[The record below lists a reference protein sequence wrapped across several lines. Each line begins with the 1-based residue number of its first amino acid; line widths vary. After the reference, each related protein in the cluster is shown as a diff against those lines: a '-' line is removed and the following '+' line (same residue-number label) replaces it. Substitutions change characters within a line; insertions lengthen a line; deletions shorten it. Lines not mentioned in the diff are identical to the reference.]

1 MVYNDNINYINSQ
14 KKYIEYDFNNNE
26 IFEINNLINSTSNL
40 IKKADIILLEWF
52 EYDIFNQ
59 TSNILKKIDN
69 LTPSIDNILE
79 EIYITIKIY
88 NNIGSKI
95 TNNLDAIIYISGTI
109 FIINLFIQIILC
121 YFLIQL
127 YKNNINYNNYISY
140 KNNLNNKNIIRI

>member
-1 MVYNDNINYINSQ
+1 MASNDNINYMNNQ
-14 KKYIEYDFNNNE
+14 KNPIEYNFNNNE
-26 IFEINNLINSTSNL
+26 IIEINNLINSTSNL

-52 EYDIFNQ
+52 KYDIFNQ

-69 LTPSIDNILE
+69 FTPSIDNILE

>member
-1 MVYNDNINYINSQ
+1 MASNDNINYMNNQ
-14 KKYIEYDFNNNE
+14 KNPIEYNFNNNE
-26 IFEINNLINSTSNL
+26 IIEINNLINSTSNL

-52 EYDIFNQ
+52 KYDIFNQ

-69 LTPSIDNILE
+69 FTPSIDNILE

-140 KNNLNNKNIIRI
+140 KNNLNNKKKIRI

>member
-52 EYDIFNQ
+52 KYDIFNQ

-69 LTPSIDNILE
+69 FTPSIDNILE

-140 KNNLNNKNIIRI
+140 KNNPNNKNLIRI

>member
-1 MVYNDNINYINSQ
+1 MASNDNINYMNNQ
-14 KKYIEYDFNNNE
+14 KNPIEYNFNNNE
-26 IFEINNLINSTSNL
+26 IIEINNLINSTSNL

-52 EYDIFNQ
+52 KYDIFNQ

-69 LTPSIDNILE
+69 FTPSIDNILE

-140 KNNLNNKNIIRI
+140 KNNPNNKNIIRI

>member
-1 MVYNDNINYINSQ
+1 MTSNNNINYMNNQ
-14 KKYIEYDFNNNE
+14 KNPIEYNFNNNE
-26 IFEINNLINSTSNL
+26 IIEINNLINSTSNL

-52 EYDIFNQ
+52 KYDIFNQ

-69 LTPSIDNILE
+69 FTPSIDNILE

-140 KNNLNNKNIIRI
+140 KNNPNNKNIIRI